1 MGINSLMRKRVWEFA
16 IRAYCKLNVL
26 KFPPIGWVRFGG
38 LRRLEPISRYSASR
52 GIAVVRYYIYEFLAQ
67 YSEDISGSVLEIEDD
82 ICTKKF
88 GGNRVLKSDVLHVW
102 PDNPKAT
109 IVADLTK
116 SSSDI
121 IPSNSFDCIIFTH
134 TLQHIYDAKAAIRT
148 LYRILKPGGVLLV
161 TNNGINR
168 ISRGNMD
175 KWGEYWHFTSLSLRL
190 LFEEVFLPENVE
202 VQTYGNVLAA
212 ICVMHGISARELKSS
227 ELNYHDRDFEVV
239 IGLRARKNGS

>member
-1 MGINSLMRKRVWEFA
+1 VKKSVKDFVV
-16 IRAYCKLNVL
+16 RAYCKLNVL
-26 KFPPIGWVRFGG
+26 KYPPIGWVRFGG
-38 LRRLEPISRYSASR
+38 LRRLEPISRHSATR
-52 GIAVVRYYIYEFLAQ
+52 GIAVTRYYIYDFL
-67 YSEDISGSVLEIEDD
+67 STHSNDVKGHVLEIEDD

-88 GGNRVLKSDVLHVW
+88 GGNKVLQSDILHVW
-102 PDNPKAT
+102 PDNPMAT
-109 IVADLTK
+109 IVADLTN
-116 SSSDI
+116 SSADV

-227 ELNYHDRDFEVV
+227 ELNYRDRDFEVV
-239 IGLRARKNGS
+239 VGLRAIKNVS